1 MNNSDVLEME
11 HAIGYSGRVNLLKI
25 FQIPKSVLLHPNGYE
40 YICISGASLIVTD
53 IRDAHK

>member
-1 MNNSDVLEME
+1 MNNQDVLEME
-11 HAIGYSGRVNLLKI
+11 HAIGYSGRVKFI
-25 FQIPKSVLLHPNGYE
+25 TYYQIPKSVLLHPNGYE